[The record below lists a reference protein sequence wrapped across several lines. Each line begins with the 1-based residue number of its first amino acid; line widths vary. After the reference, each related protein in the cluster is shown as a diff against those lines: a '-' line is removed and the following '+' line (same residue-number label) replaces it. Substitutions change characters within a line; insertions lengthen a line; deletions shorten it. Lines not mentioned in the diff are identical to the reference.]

1 VIGRNPGV
9 LDAAAA
15 ASGRVEIG
23 RRMRAQSARAAA
35 DMQAATTEAM
45 LRLGRR
51 GQSGAQNQRTDP
63 KHDSQLVG
71 MTHLTCPR

>member
-1 VIGRNPGV
+1 
-9 LDAAAA
+9 
-15 ASGRVEIG
+15 
-23 RRMRAQSARAAA
+23 MRAQSARAAA

>member
-1 VIGRNPGV
+1 
-9 LDAAAA
+9 
-15 ASGRVEIG
+15 
-23 RRMRAQSARAAA
+23 MRAQSARAAA

-63 KHDSQLVG
+63 KHDGQLIG
-71 MTHLTCPR
+71 MAHFTCPR